1 MGDFTALWQS
11 LCCFPHCE
19 MFVPVGHRD
28 DICPSENDEALE
40 KGPKERLW
48 KLPLV
53 VFKTL
58 LEKVLRSLI
67 NFVICPALSQGV
79 D

>member
-1 MGDFTALWQS
+1 
-11 LCCFPHCE
+11 

-28 DICPSENDEALE
+28 DICRSENDEALE
-40 KGPKERLW
+40 KGPKESLW
-48 KLPLV
+48 KSPLV

-67 NFVICPALSQGV
+67 NFVICPALSQGA